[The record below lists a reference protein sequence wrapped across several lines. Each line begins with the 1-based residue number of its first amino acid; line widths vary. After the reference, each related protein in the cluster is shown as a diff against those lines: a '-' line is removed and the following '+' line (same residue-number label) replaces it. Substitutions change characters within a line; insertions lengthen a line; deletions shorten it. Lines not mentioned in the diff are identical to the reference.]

1 MPKIVNAGAIFIGS
15 YTPEP
20 IGDYIAGPNHTLPT
34 MGTAAFSSPLG
45 VYDFVKRS
53 SLLCYDKT
61 GFDEVAQK
69 VIAFA
74 NVEGLQA
81 HGLAVKGGLMAM
93 NSKWLRN
100 SIRNFEPYTIPEIKE
115 KTIINANESPYN
127 VLDFPSVRED
137 FFKGLQNLEIFRYPA
152 PMADALRQALA
163 EYVGCRPEQ
172 VLATNGGDEILALII
187 QTFINPGDT
196 VLLHVPTFDV
206 YISNAEIGG
215 AKVVRFDEGPDFVH
229 DAKAYCEEVKRLQP
243 KLTVICNPNNPTG
256 AIWSTEEIKAIL
268 DVAENLVVV
277 DEAYIEFSG
286 HESVVSLVDSYDNL
300 IVVRTLSK
308 AFGLAGCRLGY
319 GVTNKGLIEALM
331 LTKLYYNLNSFTQLM
346 GLVVMKHRDEILDHN
361 VPPTV
366 KTGKL
371 DRRVAKSSWR
381 NGLSIGI

>member
-1 MPKIVNAGAIFIGS
+1 
-15 YTPEP
+15 
-20 IGDYIAGPNHTLPT
+20 
-34 MGTAAFSSPLG
+34 
-45 VYDFVKRS
+45 
-53 SLLCYDKT
+53 
-61 GFDEVAQK
+61 
-69 VIAFA
+69 
-74 NVEGLQA
+74 
-81 HGLAVKGGLMAM
+81 MAM
-93 NSKWLRN
+93 NSKWLLN

-277 DEAYIEFSG
+277 DEAYIEFSE

-366 KTGKL
+366 KNRKNLIEGLQKVRGVTAYPSASNFVLVKVP
-371 DRRVAKSSWR
+371 DREKILQALHDADIAVRYY
-381 NGLSIGI
+381 GTPQLSQCVRLSVTTADVVESLITVFQQTFGEE